1 MRIKITFLAIIGV
14 VLFMISANELG
25 LFKSIGKKPGGTE
38 FAGKGLAAP
47 PFTLFNLR
55 GEKVDSSSF
64 QGKVILLNFWATWC
78 PPCREEIPYFN
89 ELHIQYK
96 NDGLAVIGI
105 SLDRGGPEEVRKFLD
120 KYNVE
125 YLNLMGDEAVI
136 KAYSNI
142 PGMGPIQGIP
152 TTFII
157 DRQGQIG
164 HRFVGFT
171 EKKVVEE
178 AIRQFLKKT

>member
-14 VLFMISANELG
+14 VLFIISANELG
-25 LFKSIGKKPGGTE
+25 LFKSSSKKLGKIE
-38 FAGKGLAAP
+38 FAGEGLAAP
-47 PFTLFNLR
+47 PFTLFNLQ

-64 QGKVILLNFWATWC
+64 QGKVILLDFWATWC

-89 ELHIQYK
+89 ELHLQYK
-96 NDGLAVIGI
+96 IDGLVVIGI
-105 SLDRGGPEEVRKFLD
+105 SLDRGGPEQVRKFLD

-125 YLNLMGDEAVI
+125 YLNLLGDEAVV

-142 PGMGPIQGIP
+142 PGIGPIQGIP

-157 DRQGQIG
+157 NRKGQIC

-178 AIRQFLKKT
+178 AIKQFL